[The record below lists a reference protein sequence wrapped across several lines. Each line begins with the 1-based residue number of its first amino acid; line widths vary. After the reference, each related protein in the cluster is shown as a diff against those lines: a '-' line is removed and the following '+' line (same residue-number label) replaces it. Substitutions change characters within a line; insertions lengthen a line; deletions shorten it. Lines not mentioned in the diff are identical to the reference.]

1 MSATESP
8 LGPPARRLARLKLFL
23 ALSRTHHGLIDLAT
37 PGLGALL
44 WLGAFP
50 SPAVMLIGLLSAF
63 AGYTAV
69 YALND
74 VVGYGPDREKIRNS
88 GVWADNKGLDSVY
101 VRHPLAQGLLSRREG
116 MLWTIVWAL
125 VALAG
130 AYVLNPVCAVI
141 FVVSCLAE
149 AVYCLFLRVT
159 CLRILLSGGVK
170 TAGGIAAIFAVDPH
184 PSPLFV
190 LTFFSWIFAWELGGQ
205 NIPSDWMD
213 VEEDRALKA
222 RTVPVEMG
230 MRRARLLVLGTLLV
244 AVGLS
249 VALYW
254 CTAALLHPFY
264 IVGSVGAGVCVLL
277 MPAWQL
283 YRTES
288 AQAAA
293 ALFGRAS
300 YYPVVMLLVVLVS
313 VFV

>member
-1 MSATESP
+1 MSAAES
-8 LGPPARRLARLKLFL
+8 LSLRPAWGLSRLKLFL

-50 SPAVMLIGLLSAF
+50 PPAVMLIGLLSAF

-74 VVGYGPDREKIRNS
+74 VVGYRPDREKIRDS
-88 GVWADNKGLDSVY
+88 GAWTDDKGLDSVY
-101 VRHPLAQGLLSRREG
+101 VRHPLAQGLLTLRAG
-116 MLWTIVWAL
+116 VLWAAGWAL

-141 FVVSCLAE
+141 FLLSCLAE
-149 AVYCLFLRVT
+149 VAYCLFLRVT
-159 CLRILLSGGVK
+159 SLRILLSGAVK
-170 TAGGIAAIFAVDPH
+170 TAGGVAAIFAVDPH

-190 LTFFSWIFAWELGGQ
+190 LTFFAWIFAWEVGGQ
-205 NIPSDWMD
+205 NIPSDWTD

-230 MRRARLLVLGTLLV
+230 LKRARVLVLGALLIT
-244 AVGLS
+244 AGLS

-254 CTAALLHPFY
+254 CTAALLHPLY
-264 IVGSVGAGVCVLL
+264 IIGALGAGVGVLL
-277 MPAWQL
+277 VPAHRL

-300 YYPVVMLLVVLVS
+300 YYPLVMLLVVLVS
-313 VFV
+313 AFV